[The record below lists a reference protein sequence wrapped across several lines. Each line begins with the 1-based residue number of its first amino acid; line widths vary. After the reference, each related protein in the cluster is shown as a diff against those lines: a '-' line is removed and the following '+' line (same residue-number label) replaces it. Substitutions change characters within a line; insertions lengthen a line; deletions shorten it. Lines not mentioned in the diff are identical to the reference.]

1 MKPSNLQ
8 QREEREP
15 HGGTSYPTCQQPQAQ
30 ESPGSGHRKEAH
42 GGEPAG
48 TLGRGPAP
56 LAPTSVREQGSDLA
70 PHTPWRH
77 PSATRMKCE
86 HFQRSRLRRC
96 LREAYVP
103 GHARGRSA
111 GDRQQTR
118 RAWGVRGACPECA
131 EGREQHVRGVWK
143 GVHLRTGSP
152 RAAGCGPRASRW
164 AAVNTEPASAPPAAA
179 ALPASLG
186 PQWRLNPNKLM
197 EPSRTRNGLGFS
209 LSRLPE
215 RLRTT
220 GLCLRP
226 QTTR

>member
-1 MKPSNLQ
+1 MTKPSNLQ
-8 QREEREP
+8 QREERAP

-30 ESPGSGHRKEAH
+30 ESPGSSHRKEAH
-42 GGEPAG
+42 GEEPAG
-48 TLGRGPAP
+48 TSGRGPAP

-70 PHTPWRH
+70 SHIPWRH
-77 PSATRMKCE
+77 PSATRMKRE
-86 HFQRSRLRRC
+86 HLQKSRLRRC
-96 LREAYVP
+96 LREATFQDTL
-103 GHARGRSA
+103 GEDLR
-111 GDRQQTR
+111 QTR

-152 RAAGCGPRASRW
+152 RAAGCGQRASRW
-164 AAVNTEPASAPPAAA
+164 AAVNTKPASAPLATA

-186 PQWRLNPNKLM
+186 PQWRLHLSKPM
-197 EPSRTRNGLGFS
+197 DPSRTRNSLGFS

-215 RLRTT
+215 RLGRT